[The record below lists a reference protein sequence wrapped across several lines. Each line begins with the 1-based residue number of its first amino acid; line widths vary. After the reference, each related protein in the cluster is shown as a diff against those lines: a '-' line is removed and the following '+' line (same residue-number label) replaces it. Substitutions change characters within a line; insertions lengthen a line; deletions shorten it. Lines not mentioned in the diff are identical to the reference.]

1 MTSTRTFMTG
11 RSQAVRIPLEFRLP
25 DEEILVNKVGDT
37 ITLTPKSKLENSF
50 ILALDSFTDDYMA
63 EGKPTQTVMEP
74 EADL

>member
-25 DEEILVNKVGDT
+25 DEEILINKVGDT
-37 ITLTPKSKLENSF
+37 ITLTLKSKLENSF
-50 ILALDSFTDDYMA
+50 LLALDSFTDDYMA

>member
-50 ILALDSFTDDYMA
+50 LLALDSFTDDYMA
-63 EGKPTQTVMEP
+63 EGKPAQTVMEP